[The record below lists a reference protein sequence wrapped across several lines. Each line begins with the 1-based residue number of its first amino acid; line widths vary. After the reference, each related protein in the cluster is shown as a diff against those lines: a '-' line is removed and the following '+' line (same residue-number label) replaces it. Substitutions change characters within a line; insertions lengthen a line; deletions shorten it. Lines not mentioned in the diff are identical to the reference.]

1 MAIYQTGV
9 RVLRTGQVEPQRDNT
24 MIQGRK
30 LEASCAELPNLRLH
44 AGPYHVVVYQQR
56 RETKNR

>member
-1 MAIYQTGV
+1 
-9 RVLRTGQVEPQRDNT
+9 

-44 AGPYHVVVYQQR
+44 AGPYHVVVYFFLNR
-56 RETKNR
+56 SACDSSRLSTTCEREARAGADEA